1 MKLFLNYVPIQE
13 KFLHFAKLCKFTSGF
28 ANASDKANNGGQS
41 IYSCPLSESEGHRVV
56 PKAQDLGLVGKN

>member
-1 MKLFLNYVPIQE
+1 VRYLL
-13 KFLHFAKLCKFTSGF
+13 KFLLFAKLCKFTSRF